1 MKPDIKPF
9 ILIFLPFAAGVIC
22 LCFGRYIVPID
33 EVFKAVI
40 SYATSDEPDVYE
52 RIVMSIRFP
61 RIVLAGIIGA
71 ALAIA
76 GATFQSTLS
85 NPLASP
91 DVIGIS
97 SASAFGAVLGI
108 FLGLGSFSVQFLALG
123 MGIMGIFIVFG
134 LCKLSKSQSILTI
147 VLAGIIIAGVFTA
160 LISLIKYVADPLT
173 QLPDIV
179 YWLMGGLTGANYN
192 TITTVA
198 PFLIAGTA
206 VIVLL
211 RWRLNIIS
219 LSDEEIQAMGHSPR
233 RLRWTFMIAA
243 TVLVAASVSV
253 CGQIGWIGL
262 VIPHIARLITG
273 SDNTKVIPVSA
284 TVGATFLIV
293 CDTICRSLIDAEI
306 PLSIVTALIGAPIFA
321 LLFMRRSKEWS

>member
-1 MKPDIKPF
+1 MRPDIKPF
-9 ILIFLPFAAGVIC
+9 ILIFLPFVTGVVC
-22 LCFGRYIVPID
+22 LCFGRYVVPLD
-33 EVFKAVI
+33 EVFNAVI
-40 SYATSDEPDVYE
+40 SYATSTDYNVYE
-52 RIVMSIRFP
+52 RVVMNIRFP

-108 FLGLGSFSVQFLALG
+108 FFGLGSFSVQFLALG
-123 MGIMGIFIVFG
+123 MGILAIFIVFG

-192 TITTVA
+192 TIATVA
-198 PFLIAGTA
+198 PFLIAGAA

-233 RLRWTFMIAA
+233 KLRWTFMIAA

-284 TVGATFLIV
+284 TIGATFLII

-321 LLFMRRSKEWS
+321 LLFMRRNNEWS